1 MLLSRIFSL
10 LLGTTLFVMI
20 WTMQDGDHAG
30 LRMAAA
36 TELRPMVRQTDD
48 FQQAAAP
55 VVLKQADMVSVS
67 SSPASSDQVLWMF
80 ADEATTQ
87 IAVK

>member
-20 WTMQDGDHAG
+20 WTMQDGDHAAP
-30 LRMAAA
+30 RMDIA
-36 TELRPMVRQTDD
+36 TDLRPMV
-48 FQQAAAP
+48 QQADELHEVAAP
-55 VVLKQADMVSVS
+55 LPGVQSEIISVS
-67 SSPASSDQVLWMF
+67 SPVASEQVLWMF
-80 ADEATTQ
+80 ADEQPAQ